1 MPRTTV
7 YSSAS
12 AGMFSLARPLSSELI
27 GRGIRANVVSPGP
40 IDTPR
45 GGKRGFEQE
54 AGEAWAKADVVLV
67 PAGRFGEAVEV
78 ASAVVFLASDEARF
92 IVDSELI
99 INGGMGIV

>member
-1 MPRTTV
+1 MPTTTV

-27 GRGIRANVVSPGP
+27 SRGIRANVVSPGP

-45 GGKRGFEQE
+45 NGKLGLEQE
-54 AGEAWAKADVVLV
+54 ASEARAVVTLV
-67 PAGRFGEAVEV
+67 PAGRFGQAVEV

-92 IVDSELI
+92 IVGGDLI
-99 INGGMGIV
+99 IDGGMGIV